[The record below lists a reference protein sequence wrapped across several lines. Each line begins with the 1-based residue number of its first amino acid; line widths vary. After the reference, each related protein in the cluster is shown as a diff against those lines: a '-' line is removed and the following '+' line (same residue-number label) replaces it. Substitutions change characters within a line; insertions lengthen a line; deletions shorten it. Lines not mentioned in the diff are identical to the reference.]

1 MGGICADGGMQEPT
15 FSTKHD
21 YGSSGDYFSDD
32 DSDVHSFV
40 SARSRDGPGKSKR
53 TPYPSQVPNLHSY
66 RMSPEGNLVEEK
78 IHPRLTAKASSS
90 NVFEEDSHKTEA
102 ILVKTDDDVKN
113 QIKQL
118 MEPYLFQKVQRLV
131 DKTVDELF
139 MKVNSPQVLSQ
150 GSRQSLYLSQK
161 ADSVR
166 SSEASPHGDKKH
178 NRKDF
183 ENIKRDGPK
192 SKAIVVTTPSKL
204 HFHKQLSNDAIDDP
218 KFSDDESVKSL
229 VHIQVLANFDT
240 EPQPTGRRISNLKLD
255 QFCSENL
262 ELKSGGISP
271 MSAESL
277 EKFEVH
283 HDNIREIS
291 LQNNFE
297 SDQKVIVVQK
307 LSSINA
313 GSAKMSSRESTPN
326 ASTKLKN
333 DGSGMSN
340 LKV

>member
-1 MGGICADGGMQEPT
+1 MGGICADGGMKEPT

-21 YGSSGDYFSDD
+21 YASSGDYFSDD

-40 SARSRDGPGKSKR
+40 SACSRDGRGKSKR
-53 TPYPSQVPNLHSY
+53 TPYPSQVSVHSY
-66 RMSPEGNLVEEK
+66 RMSSEGKLVEEK
-78 IHPRLTAKASSS
+78 IHPRQTAKTSSS
-90 NVFEEDSHKTEA
+90 NVLGEDSHKTEA

-118 MEPYLFQKVQRLV
+118 MEPYLFKKVQRLV

-150 GSRQSLYLSQK
+150 GSRQSLYSSQK
-161 ADSVR
+161 A

-183 ENIKRDGPK
+183 ENIKRDGPN
-192 SKAIVVTTPSKL
+192 SKAIVVTTPPKF
-204 HFHKQLSNDAIDDP
+204 HFHEKLSYDAINDP
-218 KFSDDESVKSL
+218 NFSDDESVKSL
-229 VHIQVLANFDT
+229 LQIQVLANFDT
-240 EPQPTGRRISNLKLD
+240 EPQPTRRRISNLKLD
-255 QFCSENL
+255 QFCTENL
-262 ELKSGGISP
+262 ELKSGDISP
-271 MSAESL
+271 MSAEPL
-277 EKFEVH
+277 GKFEVH

-333 DGSGMSN
+333 DGSGMSS